1 MYGDGYQDKYFAKSP
16 NVQAKYNNFL
26 KALQES
32 QNFDFDI
39 HPHGSTPPPQAFR
52 NARKEPKYQ
61 SIAELDADL
70 EEAVEQ
76 GLALSFEYKVGTI

>member
-1 MYGDGYQDKYFAKSP
+1 MD
-16 NVQAKYNNFL
+16 L
-26 KALQES
+26 RR
-32 QNFDFDI
+32 
-39 HPHGSTPPPQAFR
+39 PPQAFR